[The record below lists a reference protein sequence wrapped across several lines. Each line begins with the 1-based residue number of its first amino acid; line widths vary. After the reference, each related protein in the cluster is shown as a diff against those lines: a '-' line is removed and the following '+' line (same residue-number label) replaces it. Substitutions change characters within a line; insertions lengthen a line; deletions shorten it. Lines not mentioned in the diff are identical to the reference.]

1 MSGQTAYIVHLAPSN
16 YETHL
21 PTLSQTERYSVT
33 TMPQLRRSAAPL
45 GSRLLGDTSESP
57 RRRRVRVQILL
68 TIFLLGANLIG
79 AVIVGALVSVVV
91 PGPNVLEPKFYWWV
105 NYIVIP
111 VYVGLAFIVGVVW
124 GTTRAV
130 RALRWAI
137 EDRKPTRQEQVNTL
151 SMPWQL
157 TRVQIFLWTVG
168 LVLITTIDGIIDP
181 QSIPKVAFTIGAG
194 GTVVCAFSY
203 LLSEFAL
210 RPAAARALEAGDP
223 RRIRIAGVMGRSI
236 LSWILGTGVP
246 IAGLMIIAIFSFI
259 RPYQTDADR
268 MAVAILALGGITLV
282 FGFFLT
288 LLGGFATTAPI
299 SNVRSGMAE
308 VEKGN
313 LDIHLAVYDGT
324 ELGELQSGFNR
335 MADKVRERETIRDL
349 FGRHVGHEVAEAALK
364 KNPELGGEERDIAV
378 FFIDLVGSTEIASSR
393 PPAEVVAL
401 LNRFFAVVVDEVDEH
416 GGFINKFEG
425 DAALAI
431 FGAPAEIDDACGS
444 ALAAAREIS
453 RRLRDE
459 VPECSAAVGV
469 ASGRAV
475 AGNVGAKSRFEYTV
489 IGDPVNEAARLS
501 DLAKNAPGAIL
512 ASKIT
517 VDGASPAEAAHW
529 EFGDSVT
536 LRGRSAETVL
546 ASPTS

>member
-1 MSGQTAYIVHLAPSN
+1 
-16 YETHL
+16 
-21 PTLSQTERYSVT
+21 
-33 TMPQLRRSAAPL
+33 MPQFRRSAAPL

-68 TIFLLGANLIG
+68 TIFLLGSNLIG

-91 PGPNVLEPKFYWWV
+91 PGPDVLVPKYWWV

-111 VYVGLAFIVGVVW
+111 VYVGLAFIVGVLW

-137 EDRKPTRQEQVNTL
+137 EDRKPTRKEQVNTL

-157 TRVQIFLWTVG
+157 TRVQILLWTVG

-246 IAGLMIIAIFSFI
+246 VAGLMIIAIFSFI
-259 RPYQTDADR
+259 RPYQTNADK

-308 VEKGN
+308 LERGN
-313 LDIHLAVYDGT
+313 SDVHLAVYDGT

-335 MADKVRERETIRDL
+335 MADGIREREKIRDL
-349 FGRHVGHEVAEAALK
+349 FGRHVGHEVAEAALS

-378 FFIDLVGSTEIASSR
+378 FFIDLVGSTEIASTR

-431 FGAPAEIDDACGS
+431 FGAPGDMEDHCGA
-444 ALAAAREIS
+444 ALAAARKIS
-453 RRLRDE
+453 TRLRDE
-459 VPECSAAVGV
+459 VPDCSAAVGV

-517 VDGASPAEAAHW
+517 VEGASDPESSCW
-529 EFGDSVT
+529 KFGDSVT

-546 ASPTS
+546 ASPTA

>member
-1 MSGQTAYIVHLAPSN
+1 
-16 YETHL
+16 
-21 PTLSQTERYSVT
+21 
-33 TMPQLRRSAAPL
+33 MPQLSRSAAPL

-57 RRRRVRVQILL
+57 RRRRIRVQVLL
-68 TIFLLGANLIG
+68 TIFLIAANLIG

-91 PGPNVLEPKFYWWV
+91 PGPNVLDPDKYWWV
-105 NYIVIP
+105 NFIVIP
-111 VYVGLAFIVGVVW
+111 TYVGLAFIVGVLW
-124 GTTRAV
+124 GTTRAL

-137 EDRKPTRQEQVNTL
+137 EDRKPTRKEQVSTL

-157 TRVQIFLWTVG
+157 TRVQIFLWTVA
-168 LVLITTIDGIIDP
+168 LILITTIDGIIDP

-246 IAGLMIIAIFSFI
+246 TAGLMIIAIFSFI

-268 MAVAILALGGITLV
+268 LAVAILALGGITLV

-308 VEKGN
+308 VERGN
-313 LDIHLAVYDGT
+313 LDVHLAVYDGT

-335 MADKVRERETIRDL
+335 MADKVREREKIRDL
-349 FGRHVGHEVAEAALK
+349 FGRHVGQEVAEAALS

-393 PPAEVVAL
+393 PPTEVVAL

-431 FGAPAEIDDACGS
+431 FGAPAEIDDHCGS
-444 ALAAAREIS
+444 ALAAARRIS
-453 RRLRDE
+453 ARLREE

-517 VDGASPAEAAHW
+517 VEGAHSAEAECW
-529 EFGDSVT
+529 KFGDSVT
-536 LRGRSAETVL
+536 LRGRSVETVL
-546 ASPTS
+546 ASPVS

>member
-1 MSGQTAYIVHLAPSN
+1 
-16 YETHL
+16 
-21 PTLSQTERYSVT
+21 
-33 TMPQLRRSAAPL
+33 MPQLSRSVAPL

-68 TIFLLGANLIG
+68 TIFLLAANLIG
-79 AVIVGALVSVVV
+79 ALIVGVLVSVVV
-91 PGPNVLEPKFYWWV
+91 PGPDVLRLDRYWWV
-105 NYIVIP
+105 NFIVIP
-111 VYVGLAFIVGVVW
+111 VYVACAFAVGVLW
-124 GTTRAV
+124 GTTRAL

-137 EDRKPTRQEQVNTL
+137 EDRTPTRQEQVTTL

-157 TRVQIFLWTVG
+157 TKMQIVLWTCG
-168 LVLITTIDGIIDP
+168 LALITTIDGIIDP

-246 IAGLMIIAIFSFI
+246 VSGLMIIAIFSFI
-259 RPYQTDADR
+259 RPYASDGTQLAI
-268 MAVAILALGGITLV
+268 AILSLGGITLV
-282 FGFFLT
+282 FGLLLT

-299 SNVRSGMAE
+299 NNVRSGMAE
-308 VEKGN
+308 VERGN
-313 LDIHLAVYDGT
+313 LDVQLAVYDGT

-335 MADKVRERETIRDL
+335 MAEGVRDREKIRDL
-349 FGRHVGHEVAEAALK
+349 FGRHVGQEVAEAALT
-364 KNPELGGEERDIAV
+364 KNPELGGEEREIAV
-378 FFIDLVGSTEIASSR
+378 FFIDLVGSTELAASR
-393 PPAEVVAL
+393 PPTEVVEL
-401 LNRFFAVVVDEVDEH
+401 LNRFFDVVVDEVDEH

-431 FGAPAEIDDACGS
+431 FGAPGDLEDHCGS
-444 ALAAAREIS
+444 ALAAARTIS
-453 RRLRDE
+453 TRLLDE

-501 DLAKNAPGAIL
+501 ELAKNSPGAIL
-512 ASKIT
+512 ASKNT
-517 VDGASPAEAAHW
+517 VDHASASEAARW
-529 EFGDSVT
+529 KFGDSVT

-546 ASPTS
+546 ACPKS

>member
-1 MSGQTAYIVHLAPSN
+1 M
-16 YETHL
+16 
-21 PTLSQTERYSVT
+21 
-33 TMPQLRRSAAPL
+33 
-45 GSRLLGDTSESP
+45 
-57 RRRRVRVQILL
+57 RVQLLL
-68 TIFLLGANLIG
+68 TTFLLGANLIG

-91 PGPNVLEPKFYWWV
+91 PGPNVLQPEVYWWV
-105 NYIVIP
+105 NYIVVP
-111 VYVGLAFIVGVVW
+111 VYVFLAFLVGVVW
-124 GTTRAV
+124 GTTRALKG
-130 RALRWAI
+130 LRWAV
-137 EDRKPTRQEQVNTL
+137 EDRPPSRKEQVTTL
-151 SMPWQL
+151 AMPWRL
-157 TRVQIFLWTVG
+157 TRLQIVLWIGG
-168 LVLITTIDGIIDP
+168 LILITTIDGIIDP
-181 QSIPKVAFTIGAG
+181 ESIPKVAFTIGFG

-236 LSWILGTGVP
+236 LSWILGSGVP
-246 IAGLMIIAIFSFI
+246 VAGLMLIAIFSFI
-259 RPYQTDADR
+259 RPDQTNLDK
-268 MAVAILALGGITLV
+268 MAIAILSLGAITLI
-282 FGFFLT
+282 FGLLLT

-299 SNVRSGMAE
+299 RNVRSGMAE
-308 VEKGN
+308 VERGN
-313 LDIHLAVYDGT
+313 TDVKLAVYDGT

-335 MADKVRERETIRDL
+335 MADGIQEREKIRDL
-349 FGRHVGHEVAEAALK
+349 FGRHVGHEVAEAALS

-378 FFIDLVGSTEIASSR
+378 FFIDLVGSTEIASSQ
-393 PPAEVVAL
+393 PPGEVVAL
-401 LNRFFAVVVDEVDEH
+401 LNRFFAVVVDEVDNH

-431 FGAPAEIDDACGS
+431 FGAPNDIPDPCGC
-444 ALAAAREIS
+444 ALAAARTIS
-453 RRLRDE
+453 KRLRDE

-501 DLAKNAPGAIL
+501 DLAKDAPGAIL
-512 ASKIT
+512 ASKVT
-517 VDGASPAEAAHW
+517 VDSAREAESHMW

-546 ASPTS
+546 AHPTP

>member
-1 MSGQTAYIVHLAPSN
+1 
-16 YETHL
+16 
-21 PTLSQTERYSVT
+21 
-33 TMPQLRRSAAPL
+33 MPQFSRSAAPL

-68 TIFLLGANLIG
+68 TIFLLGSNLIG

-91 PGPNVLEPKFYWWV
+91 PGPDVLVPKYWWV
-105 NYIVIP
+105 NFIVIP
-111 VYVGLAFIVGVVW
+111 VYVALAFIVGVLW

-137 EDRKPTRQEQVNTL
+137 EDRKPTRKEQVNTL

-157 TRVQIFLWTVG
+157 TRVQILLWTVG
-168 LVLITTIDGIIDP
+168 LVLITTFDGIINP

-246 IAGLMIIAIFSFI
+246 VAGLMIIAIFSFI

-268 MAVAILALGGITLV
+268 MAVAILALGGITLI

-349 FGRHVGHEVAEAALK
+349 FGRHVGQEVAEAALS

-401 LNRFFAVVVDEVDEH
+401 LNRFFAVVVDEVDDH

-431 FGAPAEIDDACGS
+431 FGAPAEIADPCGS
-444 ALAAAREIS
+444 ALAAARKIS
-453 RRLRDE
+453 ARLLDE

-517 VDGASPAEAAHW
+517 VDDAGADEASCW
-529 EFGDSVT
+529 EFGDTVT

-546 ASPTS
+546 ASPVS

>member
-1 MSGQTAYIVHLAPSN
+1 
-16 YETHL
+16 
-21 PTLSQTERYSVT
+21 
-33 TMPQLRRSAAPL
+33 MPQPRRSVAPL

-57 RRRRVRVQILL
+57 RRRRVRVQLLL
-68 TIFLLGANLIG
+68 TTFLLGANLIG
-79 AVIVGALVSVVV
+79 AVIVGSLVSVVV
-91 PGPNVLEPKFYWWV
+91 PGPDVLDLTKFWWV
-105 NYIVIP
+105 NFIVIP
-111 VYVGLAFIVGVVW
+111 IYVVLAFAVGVLW
-124 GTTRAV
+124 GTTRAL

-137 EDRKPTRQEQVNTL
+137 EDRKPTRKEQVSTL

-157 TRVQIFLWTVG
+157 TRVQIVLWTVG
-168 LVLITTIDGIIDP
+168 LILITTIDGIIDP

-246 IAGLMIIAIFSFI
+246 VTGLMIIAIFSFI
-259 RPYQTDADR
+259 RPYASDATQL
-268 MAVAILALGGITLV
+268 AVAILSLGGITLV
-282 FGFFLT
+282 FGLLLT

-299 SNVRSGMAE
+299 RNVRSGMAE
-308 VEKGN
+308 VERGN
-313 LDIHLAVYDGT
+313 LNVHLAVYDGT

-335 MADKVRERETIRDL
+335 MADGVREREKIRDL
-349 FGRHVGHEVAEAALK
+349 FGRHVGHEVAEAALN

-378 FFIDLVGSTEIASSR
+378 FFIDLVGSTELAATR
-393 PPAEVVAL
+393 PPTEVVEL
-401 LNRFFAVVVDEVDEH
+401 LNRFFAVVVDEVDDH

-431 FGAPAEIDDACGS
+431 FGAPGDLEDHCGS
-444 ALAAAREIS
+444 ALAAARRIS
-453 RRLRDE
+453 ARLREE

-512 ASKIT
+512 ASKVT
-517 VDGASPAEAAHW
+517 VERATSAEAECW
-529 EFGDSVT
+529 EFGDSIT

-546 ASPTS
+546 ASPAT

>member
-1 MSGQTAYIVHLAPSN
+1 M
-16 YETHL
+16 
-21 PTLSQTERYSVT
+21 
-33 TMPQLRRSAAPL
+33 QL
-45 GSRLLGDTSESP
+45 
-57 RRRRVRVQILL
+57 LL
-68 TIFLLGANLIG
+68 TTFLLGSNLIG

-91 PGPNVLEPKFYWWV
+91 PGPNVLDPDLYWWV
-105 NYIVIP
+105 NYIVVP
-111 VYVGLAFIVGVVW
+111 VYVGLAFLIGVLW
-124 GTTRAV
+124 GTTRALRV
-130 RALRWAI
+130 LRWAI
-137 EDRKPTRQEQVNTL
+137 EDREPTRKEQVTTL
-151 SMPWQL
+151 SMPWRL
-157 TRVQIFLWTVG
+157 TRVQIVLWTGG
-168 LVLITTIDGIIDP
+168 LILITTIDGIIEP
-181 QSIPKVAFTIGAG
+181 TSIPKVAFTIGFG
-194 GTVVCAFSY
+194 GAVVCAFSY

-210 RPAAARALEAGDP
+210 RPAAARALQAGDP

-246 IAGLMIIAIFSFI
+246 VAGLMIIAIFSFI
-259 RPYQTDADR
+259 RPYQTDTDQ
-268 MAVAILALGGITLV
+268 MAVAVLSLGGITIV
-282 FGFFLT
+282 FGLALT

-299 SNVRSGMAE
+299 RNVRNGMAE
-308 VEKGN
+308 VESGN
-313 LDIHLAVYDGT
+313 MDVHLAVYDGT

-335 MADKVRERETIRDL
+335 MAEGVRDREKIRDL
-349 FGRHVGHEVAEAALK
+349 FGRHVGHEVAEAALNN
-364 KNPELGGEERDIAV
+364 NPELGGEERDIAV
-378 FFIDLVGSTEIASSR
+378 FFIDLVGSTEMASTR

-431 FGAPAEIDDACGS
+431 FGAPGEIDDHCGS
-444 ALAAAREIS
+444 ALAAARTIS
-453 RRLRDE
+453 ARLKRE

-501 DLAKNAPGAIL
+501 DLAKNAPDAIL

-517 VDGASPAEAAHW
+517 VDGASKSEADCW
-529 EFGDSVT
+529 KLGDSVV

-546 ASPTS
+546 ASPTI

>member
-1 MSGQTAYIVHLAPSN
+1 
-16 YETHL
+16 
-21 PTLSQTERYSVT
+21 
-33 TMPQLRRSAAPL
+33 MPQLRRSAAPL

-68 TIFLLGANLIG
+68 TTFLLCSNLIG
-79 AVIVGALVSVVV
+79 AVIVGTLVSVVV
-91 PGPNVLEPKFYWWV
+91 PGPDVLEPTEYWWV
-105 NYIVIP
+105 NFIVIP
-111 VYVGLAFIVGVVW
+111 VYVALAFLFGAVW
-124 GTTRAV
+124 GTTRAL
-130 RALRWAI
+130 RSLRWAI
-137 EDRKPTRQEQVNTL
+137 EDRKPTRKEQVTTL

-157 TRVQIFLWTVG
+157 TRVQILLWTGG
-168 LVLITTIDGIIDP
+168 LVLITTVDGIIDP

-246 IAGLMIIAIFSFI
+246 VAGLMIIAIFSFI
-259 RPYQTDADR
+259 RPYASNSTQL
-268 MAVAILALGGITLV
+268 AVAILSLGGITLV

-299 SNVRSGMAE
+299 RNVRSGMAE
-308 VEKGN
+308 VERGN
-313 LDIHLAVYDGT
+313 MDVHLAVYDGT

-335 MADKVRERETIRDL
+335 MADGVREREKIRDL
-349 FGRHVGHEVAEAALK
+349 FGRHVGHEVAEAALT

-378 FFIDLVGSTEIASSR
+378 FFIDLVGSTELAASR
-393 PPAEVVAL
+393 PPSEVVAL

-431 FGAPAEIDDACGS
+431 FGAPGEIDDHCGS
-444 ALAAAREIS
+444 ALAAARNIS
-453 RRLRDE
+453 ARLLDE

-512 ASKIT
+512 ASKVT
-517 VDGASPAEAAHW
+517 VTGASADEAALW
-529 EFGDSVT
+529 TFGDSVT
-536 LRGRSAETVL
+536 LRGRSEETVL
-546 ASPTS
+546 ASPAA

>member
-1 MSGQTAYIVHLAPSN
+1 
-16 YETHL
+16 
-21 PTLSQTERYSVT
+21 
-33 TMPQLRRSAAPL
+33 MPQPSKSAAPL

-57 RRRRVRVQILL
+57 QRRRVRVQILL
-68 TIFLLGANLIG
+68 TIFLIAANLIG

-91 PGPNVLEPKFYWWV
+91 PGPDVLDPAEYWWV
-105 NYIVIP
+105 NYIVVP
-111 VYVGLAFIVGVVW
+111 TYVTLAFIVGALW
-124 GTTRAV
+124 GTTRAI

-137 EDRKPTRQEQVNTL
+137 DDRTPTPREQINTL

-157 TRVQIFLWTVG
+157 TRIQIVLWAVG
-168 LVLITTIDGIIDP
+168 LVLITTIDGIIEP

-210 RPAAARALEAGDP
+210 RPAAARALEVGDP
-223 RRIRIAGVMGRSI
+223 RRSRIAGVMGRSI

-246 IAGLMIIAIFSFI
+246 VAGLMIIAIFSFI
-259 RPYQTDADR
+259 RPFHTNTET
-268 MAVAILALGGITLV
+268 MAVAILALGSVTLV

-288 LLGGFATTAPI
+288 VLGGFATTAPI
-299 SNVRSGMAE
+299 NNVRSAMAE
-308 VEKGN
+308 VEGGN
-313 LDIHLAVYDGT
+313 MDIHLAVYDGT

-335 MADKVRERETIRDL
+335 MADKVREREKIRDL
-349 FGRHVGHEVAEAALK
+349 FGRHVGQEVAEAALR

-378 FFIDLVGSTEIASSR
+378 FFIDLVGSTEMASSR

-431 FGAPAEIDDACGS
+431 FGAPAEIEDPCGS
-444 ALAAAREIS
+444 ALAAARKIS
-453 RRLRDE
+453 SRLRAE

-501 DLAKNAPGAIL
+501 DLAKKAPGAIL
-512 ASKIT
+512 ASKVT
-517 VDGASPAEAAHW
+517 VDGATSTEARNW
-529 EFGDSVT
+529 QLGDSVT
-536 LRGRSAETVL
+536 LRGRSATTIL
-546 ASPTS
+546 ASPTTSSPSPQR